1 MTTTSSSP
9 VKERIDA
16 EVDRRAELLVDVS
29 HRIHARPELAFEEHH
44 AHDLLTATL
53 ADAGLAVERQAYG
66 LATAFAARAGS
77 TGPTVVVCCEYDALP
92 VIGHACGHNVI
103 AAAGLGA
110 ALAAASV
117 ADELGGRLLVLGTPG
132 EEGGGGKQLMID
144 AGALDGVDAAVM
156 VHPAG
161 ADLRTMDSLAIQRV
175 TVTYHGHAAHAAAA
189 PERGRNALDAA
200 VLGYVNVAAL
210 RQHIAPAERVHGIF
224 LEGGDAA
231 NIVPARTRAQ
241 WYVRAPTAE
250 GVAALRRRVEACL
263 AAGAEAAGCT
273 MEREWHDPAYDEL
286 VGIEAFDDL
295 LRGQRRPGR
304 AHAAASGRRRR
315 APGAGVHRHGQ
326 RQPARPLHPP
336 DDPGLAPRRGHPH
349 RGLRGPRPRP
359 RGGSGRARRG
369 QGPGRHRRR
378 PLARP
383 RRPGPGHRRVPRPHP
398 PSLTHPLPYWQVIW
412 SPWRP
417 ICLPVPLCLPVRP
430 AGRAVGDGRVSGS
443 EADEDQ
449 LVGGAGGGQ
458 VGLVRVHAPTVDHH
472 PVVLH
477 PLVGPG
483 VGGGDEG
490 HVGPAVPQLGRGRL
504 GVAGVG
510 HGDAVGPDADQL
522 DRVDAVAPRRGR

>member
-9 VKERIDA
+9 VKERLDA
-16 EVDRRAELLVDVS
+16 EVDRRADVLVDVS

-66 LATAFAARAGS
+66 LATAFAARAGT

-92 VIGHACGHNVI
+92 GIGHACGHNVI

-144 AGALDGVDAAVM
+144 AGALDGVAAAVM

-241 WYVRAPTAE
+241 WYVRSPTAE
-250 GVAALRRRVEACL
+250 GLAALRQRVEACL

-273 MEREWHDPAYDEL
+273 MEMDWHDPAYDEL

-295 LRGQRRPGR
+295 YAANAARVGR
-304 AHAAASGRRRR
+304 T
-315 APGAGVHRHGQ
+315 
-326 RQPARPLHPP
+326 
-336 DDPGLAPRRGHPH
+336 
-349 RGLRGPRPRP
+349 
-359 RGGSGRARRG
+359 
-369 QGPGRHRRR
+369 
-378 PLARP
+378 P
-383 RRPGPGHRRVPRPHP
+383 RRPGDEGAPRVLGSTDMGNVSQHVPSIHPMIQVSPPDVAIHTEAFVGHARAPEGDRAVLDGAKALAGTVADLWLDPAALARITDEFHARTARPRP
-398 PSLTHPLPYWQVIW
+398 
-412 SPWRP
+412 
-417 ICLPVPLCLPVRP
+417 
-430 AGRAVGDGRVSGS
+430 
-443 EADEDQ
+443 
-449 LVGGAGGGQ
+449 
-458 VGLVRVHAPTVDHH
+458 
-472 PVVLH
+472 
-477 PLVGPG
+477 
-483 VGGGDEG
+483 
-490 HVGPAVPQLGRGRL
+490 
-504 GVAGVG
+504 
-510 HGDAVGPDADQL
+510 
-522 DRVDAVAPRRGR
+522 